1 MLRDQGLR
9 VACGGG
15 GDGGGLN
22 EWCSHAGGGGDA
34 RGENVDH
41 LFVLNV
47 RRLSLI
53 TRYEGTHAHARAC
66 HNPLVT
72 SLVPVSPCLDIVCR
86 SAYVSSFLDLLL
98 ERTAITRFMLC

>member
-1 MLRDQGLR
+1 MLDYNRECVGATGTR
-9 VACGGG
+9 GGRYVGRWEGGG
-15 GDGGGLN
+15 AD

-53 TRYEGTHAHARAC
+53 TRRARMRTPAC
-66 HNPLVT
+66 V
-72 SLVPVSPCLDIVCR
+72 IIR
-86 SAYVSSFLDLLL
+86 S
-98 ERTAITRFMLC
+98 